1 MKKCST
7 AILSASAAIALAFA
21 ASVTAAQAGT
31 YATPVT
37 SAVLAQGEGD
47 VDESYDLHGADT
59 DEIMETDDAVAPRD
73 STKKAA
79 QAEMEKLTRGIR
91 WFGQSAFLVQNGKNI
106 YLDPFELPEGVP
118 PADIVL
124 ITHEHFDHLSPADL
138 AKIVKPSTAIVS
150 IAGVVDKLPKQGTF
164 KAVKPGDTLTVQGI
178 KIEVVPAYNVSKQSH
193 PKEKGFVGFIVH
205 TDGRSIYHAGDTDL
219 IPEMNNIKAD
229 VALLPIGGKFTMDAS
244 EAAKAANLIKPKV
257 VIPMHWGKVVG
268 TEADVETFKAQVKVP
283 VMILKAEIKQ
293 AGPAGKSQ

>member
-59 DEIMETDDAVAPRD
+59 DEIMETDDAVAARD

-124 ITHEHFDHLSPADL
+124 ITHEHFDHLSPVDL
-138 AKIVKPSTAIVS
+138 ARIVKPSTAIVS
-150 IAGVVDKLPKQGTF
+150 ISGVAGNLPKQGTF

>member
-1 MKKCST
+1 MKKYST

-124 ITHEHFDHLSPADL
+124 ITHEHFDHLSPVDL

-150 IAGVVDKLPKQGTF
+150 IAGVADKLPKQGTF

-205 TDGRSIYHAGDTDL
+205 TGGRSIYHAGDTDL

-257 VIPMHWGKVVG
+257 AIPMHWGKVVG
-268 TEADVETFKAQVKVP
+268 TKADVETFKAQVKVP
-283 VMILKAEIKQ
+283 VMILKTETKQ

>member
-7 AILSASAAIALAFA
+7 AILSVSAAIALAFA

-150 IAGVVDKLPKQGTF
+150 IAGVADKLPKQGTF
-164 KAVKPGDTLTVQGI
+164 RAVKPGDTLTVQGI
-178 KIEVVPAYNVSKQSH
+178 KIEVVPAYNVSKQFH

-205 TDGRSIYHAGDTDL
+205 TGGRSIYHAGDTDL

-257 VIPMHWGKVVG
+257 AIPMHWGKVVG

-283 VMILKAEIKQ
+283 VVILKAETKQ